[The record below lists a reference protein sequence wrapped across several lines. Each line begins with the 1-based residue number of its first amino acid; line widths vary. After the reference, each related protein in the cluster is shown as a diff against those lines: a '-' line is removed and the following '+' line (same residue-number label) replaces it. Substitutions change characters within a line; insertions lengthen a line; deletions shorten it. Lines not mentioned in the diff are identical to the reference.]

1 MVFGVTDHREELCH
15 KVKARAV
22 LRQEEEEEVEEGLM
36 LETPL
41 LMSEGESL
49 LLQEEGISFTGGS
62 KSVLCQGAGEAEEVW
77 EAVKCLVGKHAVPRR
92 AEVSH
97 ARMRMYFFEYV
108 QVRGTTRRKG
118 GRWLLTIA
126 EQGEDLLST
135 PSTSPSSMESTST
148 SVQAQRLPAY
158 LSETVVPPSMSP
170 SEVLLQKCPSI
181 KPLRPAPPPKEQVS
195 PTMT

>member
-49 LLQEEGISFTGGS
+49 LLQEGGISFTGGS

-118 GRWLLTIA
+118 GRWRLTIA
-126 EQGEDLLST
+126 EQGKDLLST
-135 PSTSPSSMESTST
+135 PNTMESSST
-148 SVQAQRLPAY
+148 SVQAQPLPAY

-195 PTMT
+195 RTMT